1 MRELHFAIERAGLL
15 AEGEMIDVADLLC
28 SLMNEAARRGHIPE
42 KVRSSA
48 ETVLRTGRA
57 LLVSGRVEAIRE
69 KLGLKPLPEVPVEE
83 VEGILEK
90 TGLAALIG

>member
-1 MRELHFAIERAGLL
+1 M
-15 AEGEMIDVADLLC
+15 
-28 SLMNEAARRGHIPE
+28 SY
-42 KVRSSA
+42 SA
-48 ETVLRTGRA
+48 ETILRTGRA
-57 LLVSGRVEAIRE
+57 LLVSRRVEAIRE